1 MSHGMRVAPKLVWL
15 SSFSSRPNAR
25 FRLLCFPYA
34 GGDAVTIFRKWPEML
49 PKTVEVCAVQLP
61 GRGTRIA
68 DQPFSNIR
76 SAAEVLSVNLRPY
89 LNKPFAF
96 FGHSLGAKICFEV
109 ARLLKT
115 AYGLEP
121 FHLCVSGSSAPR
133 IPNTDPLI
141 YDLPE
146 PQFLEELRKLNGTP
160 PEVLRNTE
168 LMKLMLPVLRAE
180 FEAAQTYVY
189 VNGPPL
195 GCPITVFGGLQ
206 DEEITQDKL
215 QAWCKETTHAC
226 SLHMIPGDHFFINTQ
241 PAALLQVL
249 SAHLIESFSN
259 QRIIPKKAEKK
270 VR

>member
-1 MSHGMRVAPKLVWL
+1 
-15 SSFSSRPNAR
+15 
-25 FRLLCFPYA
+25 
-34 GGDAVTIFRKWPEML
+34 ML
-49 PKTVEVCAVQLP
+49 PKTVEVCIVQLP

-68 DQPFSNIR
+68 EQPFSDIR

-133 IPNTDPLI
+133 IPNTDPLT
-141 YDLPE
+141 YDLPD
-146 PQFLEELRKLNGTP
+146 PQFLEELQKLNGTP
-160 PEVLRNTE
+160 PEVLSNAE

-180 FEAAQTYVY
+180 FEANQTYVY

-195 GCPITVFGGLQ
+195 GCPITAFGGLQ
-206 DEEITQDKL
+206 DEITQDEL
-215 QAWCKETTHAC
+215 QAWREETTHAY

-241 PAALLQVL
+241 PATILQLL

-259 QRIIPKKAEKK
+259 HPIIPKMAAEKTQQPHT
-270 VR
+270 RL

>member
-1 MSHGMRVAPKLVWL
+1 
-15 SSFSSRPNAR
+15 
-25 FRLLCFPYA
+25 
-34 GGDAVTIFRKWPEML
+34 ML

-68 DQPFSNIR
+68 EEPFSNIR
-76 SAAEVLSVNLRPY
+76 SAAETFHISLRPY
-89 LNKPFAF
+89 LDKPFAF

-115 AYGLEP
+115 AYGLKP

-146 PQFLEELRKLNGTP
+146 PRFLEELQRLNGTP
-160 PEVLRNTE
+160 PEVLKNAE
-168 LMKLMLPVLRAE
+168 LMRLMLPVLRAE
-180 FEAAQTYVY
+180 FKAAETYVY

-195 GCPITVFGGLQ
+195 GCPIMVFGGLQ
-206 DEEITQDKL
+206 DKDVTRDQLEAWREETSH
-215 QAWCKETTHAC
+215 TC
-226 SLHMIPGDHFFINTQ
+226 SVHMIPGDHFFINTQ
-241 PAALLQVL
+241 RAMLLRVL
-249 SAHLIESFSN
+249 SAHLTESFSN
-259 QRIIPKKAEKK
+259 QPIIPKKAEKK

>member
-1 MSHGMRVAPKLVWL
+1 VWL
-15 SSFSSRPNAR
+15 YPFNSKPNAR

-34 GGDAVTIFRKWPEML
+34 GGDAVTIFRKWSEML

-68 DQPFSNIR
+68 EEPFSNTHF
-76 SAAEVLSVNLRPY
+76 AAEVLSISLRPY
-89 LNKPFAF
+89 LDKPFAF

-109 ARLLKT
+109 ARLLKA

-146 PQFLEELRKLNGTP
+146 PRFLEELRKLNGTP
-160 PEVLRNTE
+160 PEVLSNAE

-180 FEAAQTYVY
+180 FEAAQTHVY

-206 DEEITQDKL
+206 DKDVTRDQLEAWREETSH
-215 QAWCKETTHAC
+215 TC
-226 SLHMIPGDHFFINTQ
+226 SFHMMPGDHFFIKTH
-241 PAALLQVL
+241 PAMLLRIL
-249 SAHLIESFSN
+249 SAHLDESFSN
-259 QRIIPKKAEKK
+259 QRIIPKKVEKK